1 MYFAPKV
8 NNFNFHHF
16 LPIFYFSGNWKKGQR
31 DGYGVEESYRKLDCK
46 DAWLTTVLDGCWK
59 EDKFHGWGRMLEF
72 DEIDELLGLASGVEG
87 NLRYEGT
94 WLDNCR
100 DGVGIAIYPNGDKF
114 EGKNHSKGIIQ
125 HFERSEIRLHFD

>member
-1 MYFAPKV
+1 MK
-8 NNFNFHHF
+8 
-16 LPIFYFSGNWKKGQR
+16 S
-31 DGYGVEESYRKLDCK
+31 K

-72 DEIDELLGLASGVEG
+72 DEMDELLGLASGLEG

-94 WLDNCR
+94 WLDNLR

-114 EGKNHSKGIIQ
+114 EGITFYWSVFGQ
-125 HFERSEIRLHFD
+125 YYEL

>member
-1 MYFAPKV
+1 
-8 NNFNFHHF
+8 
-16 LPIFYFSGNWKKGQR
+16 
-31 DGYGVEESYRKLDCK
+31 
-46 DAWLTTVLDGCWK
+46 
-59 EDKFHGWGRMLEF
+59 MLEF

-114 EGKNHSKGIIQ
+114 EGKINFWPKISL
-125 HFERSEIRLHFD
+125 FST

>member
-1 MYFAPKV
+1 
-8 NNFNFHHF
+8 
-16 LPIFYFSGNWKKGQR
+16 
-31 DGYGVEESYRKLDCK
+31 
-46 DAWLTTVLDGCWK
+46 
-59 EDKFHGWGRMLEF
+59 MLEF

-114 EGKNHSKGIIQ
+114 EGKINFFTVFWKSLKKS
-125 HFERSEIRLHFD
+125 HFCNIASEAS

>member
-1 MYFAPKV
+1 MPF
-8 NNFNFHHF
+8 
-16 LPIFYFSGNWKKGQR
+16 FYFSGNWKKGQR

-114 EGKNHSKGIIQ
+114 EGKNYSKGLIQ
-125 HFERSEIRLHFD
+125 HFERSELRLHFD